1 MEVSLQRQSV
11 VVRAV
16 CQRRFRGDVPAISD
30 EETDMGELR
39 KQMDGDLVVR
49 GMAVRTREA
58 YLGAVAGLAKYYG
71 RRPDHIGEKEVQ
83 NYLLHLIEERKL
95 AWSSCNIVA
104 QGLKF
109 FYRVTLK
116 RSEAQFAV
124 PRARQPQKL
133 PQILARE
140 EVAALLE
147 KTANLKHRTLLM
159 AAYGA
164 GLRLNELCHL
174 KVTDID
180 SARMTIRV
188 EQGKGAK
195 DRYTLLSPRLL
206 AELRRYWVAY
216 RPKLWLFTTRDAEH
230 PISDATVQ
238 KVFYAAKKRAGI
250 VKDCGIHGL
259 RHAFATHLLEAGVDI
274 HTIQR
279 LMGHGH
285 ISSTLRYFHLAR
297 RHLANT
303 PSPLEL
309 LEGAA
314 IRPR

>member
-1 MEVSLQRQSV
+1 
-11 VVRAV
+11 
-16 CQRRFRGDVPAISD
+16 
-30 EETDMGELR
+30 MGALR
-39 KQMDGDLVVR
+39 KRMQGDLVVR
-49 GMAVRTREA
+49 DMSVRTREA

-71 RRPDHIGEKEVQ
+71 RRPDRITEPEVQ

-116 RSEAQFAV
+116 RSEAQFAI

-133 PQILARE
+133 PQILSRE
-140 EVAALLE
+140 EIVALIE
-147 KTANLKHRTLLM
+147 NTANLKHRAILM
-159 AAYGA
+159 TAYGA
-164 GLRLNELCHL
+164 GLRLNEICHL
-174 KVTDID
+174 RLTDID
-180 SARMTIRV
+180 SERMTIRV

-206 AELRRYWVAY
+206 AELRRYWMCY
-216 RPKLWLFTTRDAEH
+216 RPQRWLFTRRGGLE
-230 PISDATVQ
+230 PISDGTVHRI
-238 KVFYAAKKRAGI
+238 YHAAKARAAIAKAG
-250 VKDCGIHGL
+250 GIHAL

-279 LMGHGH
+279 LMGHNH

-297 RHLANT
+297 KHLAGT

-309 LEGAA
+309 LEGAS
-314 IRPR
+314 PKPQ

>member
-1 MEVSLQRQSV
+1 
-11 VVRAV
+11 
-16 CQRRFRGDVPAISD
+16 
-30 EETDMGELR
+30 MGALR

-71 RRPDHIGEKEVQ
+71 RRPDRIGEKEVQ

-95 AWSSCNIVA
+95 AWSSCNIVS

-116 RSEAQFAV
+116 RSEAQFGI
-124 PRARQPQKL
+124 PTARQPQKL

-140 EVAALLE
+140 EVARLIDL
-147 KTANLKHRTLLM
+147 TAHPKHRAILM
-159 AAYGA
+159 TTYGT
-164 GLRLNELCHL
+164 GLRLNELCSL
-174 KVTDID
+174 KLTDID

-206 AELRRYWVAY
+206 AELRRYWASY
-216 RPKLWLFTTRDAEH
+216 RPKLWLFTSKDGAH

-238 KVFYAAKKRAGI
+238 KIFYAAKSRAAI
-250 VKDCGIHGL
+250 TKDCGIHGL

-297 RHLANT
+297 KHLAGT
-303 PSPLEL
+303 VSPLEL
-309 LEGAA
+309 LEATPPK
-314 IRPR
+314 PR

>member
-1 MEVSLQRQSV
+1 MS
-11 VVRAV
+11 A
-16 CQRRFRGDVPAISD
+16 
-30 EETDMGELR
+30 LR

-58 YLGAVAGLAKYYG
+58 YLGAVAGLAKHYG
-71 RRPDHIGEKEVQ
+71 RRPDRIGEAEVQ
-83 NYLLHLIEERKL
+83 KYLLHLIEERKL

-116 RSEAQFAV
+116 RSEAQFV
-124 PRARQPQKL
+124 IPRARAPQKL

-147 KTANLKHRTLLM
+147 KTTNLKHRAVLM
-159 AAYGA
+159 TAYGA
-164 GLRLNELCHL
+164 GLRLNEICHL
-174 KVTDID
+174 KVADID
-180 SARMTIRV
+180 SKRMTIRV

-206 AELRRYWVAY
+206 AELRRYWIAH
-216 RPKLWLFTTRDAEH
+216 RPKEWLFTRRDRTR
-230 PISDATVQ
+230 PISDGTVHRI
-238 KVFYAAKKRAGI
+238 YHAAKARARIAKEG
-250 VKDCGIHGL
+250 GIHSL

-297 RHLANT
+297 KHLANT

-309 LEGAA
+309 LEQPDTA
-314 IRPR
+314 PR

>member
-1 MEVSLQRQSV
+1 MS
-11 VVRAV
+11 
-16 CQRRFRGDVPAISD
+16 
-30 EETDMGELR
+30 ELR

-49 GMAVRTREA
+49 GMSVRTREA
-58 YLGAVAGLAKYYG
+58 YLGAVAGLAKHYG
-71 RRPDHIGEKEVQ
+71 RRPDRINETEVQ
-83 NYLLHLIEERKL
+83 NYLLHLIEKRRL
-95 AWSSCNIVA
+95 SWSSCNVAA

-116 RSEAQFAV
+116 RSEAQFGI
-124 PRARQPQKL
+124 PTARQPQKL

-140 EVAALLE
+140 EVARLIDL
-147 KTANLKHRTLLM
+147 TTNPKHRAMLM
-159 AAYGA
+159 TAYGA
-164 GLRLNELCHL
+164 GLRLNEICHL

-206 AELRRYWVAY
+206 AELRRYWAAY
-216 RPKLWLFTTRDAEH
+216 RPAPWLFPGKDPALCL
-230 PISDATVQ
+230 SDTTVQ
-238 KVFYAAKKRAGI
+238 RVFKAAKARAAITKRG
-250 VKDCGIHGL
+250 GIHAL
-259 RHAFATHLLEAGVDI
+259 RHAFATHMLEAGVDI

-297 RHLANT
+297 KHLAGT

-309 LEGAA
+309 LDGAA
-314 IRPR
+314 PKPR

>member
-1 MEVSLQRQSV
+1 
-11 VVRAV
+11 
-16 CQRRFRGDVPAISD
+16 
-30 EETDMGELR
+30 MGALR

-49 GMAVRTREA
+49 GMSVRTREA

-71 RRPDHIGEKEVQ
+71 RRPDRIGESEVQ
-83 NYLLHLIEERKL
+83 RYLLYLIEERKL
-95 AWSSCNIVA
+95 AWSSCNVVA

-116 RSEAQFAV
+116 RSETQFAI

-133 PQILARE
+133 PQILSRE

-147 KTANLKHRTLLM
+147 KTVNRKHRAILM
-159 AAYGA
+159 TAYGA
-164 GLRLNELCHL
+164 GLRLNEICHL
-174 KVTDID
+174 KLADID
-180 SARMTIRV
+180 SKRMTIRV

-206 AELRRYWVAY
+206 KELRCYWAVY
-216 RPKLWLFTTRDAEH
+216 RPKEWLFTAHDSVR
-230 PISDATVQ
+230 PIFDQTVQ
-238 KVFYAAKKRAGI
+238 RIFYAAKDRARI
-250 VKDCGIHGL
+250 AKDCGIHGL

-297 RHLANT
+297 KHLAGT

-309 LEGAA
+309 LESPGIAA
-314 IRPR
+314 R

>member
-1 MEVSLQRQSV
+1 
-11 VVRAV
+11 
-16 CQRRFRGDVPAISD
+16 
-30 EETDMGELR
+30 MGALR

-49 GMAVRTREA
+49 GMSVRTREA
-58 YLGAVAGLAKYYG
+58 YLGAVAGLAKHYG
-71 RRPDHIGEKEVQ
+71 RRPDRITEQEVQ

-95 AWSSCNIVA
+95 AWASCNVVA

-116 RSEAQFAV
+116 RSEAQFV
-124 PRARQPQKL
+124 IPRARAPQKL
-133 PQILARE
+133 PQILSRE
-140 EVAALLE
+140 EIAVLLHR
-147 KTANLKHRTLLM
+147 TVNLKHRAVLM
-159 AAYGA
+159 TAYGA
-164 GLRLNELCHL
+164 GLRLNEICHL
-174 KVTDID
+174 KIVDID
-180 SARMTIRV
+180 SRRMTIRV

-216 RPKLWLFTTRDAEH
+216 RPKAWLFTARDPER
-230 PISDATVQ
+230 PIYDQTVQ
-238 KVFYAAKKRAGI
+238 RIFYAAKARAGI
-250 VKDCGIHGL
+250 KKQCGIHGL

-297 RHLANT
+297 RHLAGT

-309 LEGAA
+309 LNGAPLK
-314 IRPR
+314 PR

>member
-1 MEVSLQRQSV
+1 MS
-11 VVRAV
+11 A
-16 CQRRFRGDVPAISD
+16 
-30 EETDMGELR
+30 LR

-58 YLGAVAGLAKYYG
+58 YLSAVAGLAKYYK
-71 RRPDHIGEKEVQ
+71 RRPDRIDEAEVQ
-83 NYLLHLIEERKL
+83 KYLLHLIEERKL
-95 AWSSCNIVA
+95 AWSSCNIAA

-116 RSEAQFAV
+116 RSEAQFGI
-124 PRARQPQKL
+124 PTARQPQKL

-147 KTANLKHRTLLM
+147 KTMNIKHRAILM
-159 AAYGA
+159 TAYGA
-164 GLRLNELCHL
+164 GLRLNEICHL
-174 KVTDID
+174 KLTDID

-206 AELRRYWVAY
+206 TELRRYWIAH
-216 RPKLWLFTTRDAEH
+216 RPKQWLFTRRDPTR
-230 PISDATVQ
+230 PISDGTVHRL
-238 KVFYAAKKRAGI
+238 YHAAKLRAGI
-250 VKDCGIHGL
+250 TKEGGIHAL
-259 RHAFATHLLEAGVDI
+259 RHAFATHMLEAGVDI

-285 ISSTLRYFHLAR
+285 IGSTLRYFHLAR
-297 RHLANT
+297 KHLAGT

-309 LEGAA
+309 LEGT
-314 IRPR
+314 RPR

>member
-1 MEVSLQRQSV
+1 
-11 VVRAV
+11 
-16 CQRRFRGDVPAISD
+16 
-30 EETDMGELR
+30 MGALR

-71 RRPDHIGEKEVQ
+71 RRPDRIDEAEVQ
-83 NYLLHLIEERKL
+83 RYLVHLIEERKL
-95 AWSSCNIVA
+95 AWASCNVVA
-104 QGLKF
+104 NGLKF

-116 RSEAQFAV
+116 RSAAQFGI

-140 EVAALLE
+140 EVARLIERTL
-147 KTANLKHRTLLM
+147 NPKHRAILM
-159 AAYGA
+159 TTYGA

-174 KVTDID
+174 KVSDID
-180 SARMTIRV
+180 SARMTLRV

-206 AELRRYWVAY
+206 KELRRYWASY
-216 RPKLWLFTTRDAEH
+216 RPGLWLFPGKDSAH
-230 PISDATVQ
+230 PISDVTVQ
-238 KVFYAAKKRAGI
+238 KIFHRAKARADI
-250 VKDCGIHGL
+250 SKDCGIHGL

-297 RHLANT
+297 KHLANT

-309 LEGAA
+309 LERADTAG
-314 IRPR
+314 R